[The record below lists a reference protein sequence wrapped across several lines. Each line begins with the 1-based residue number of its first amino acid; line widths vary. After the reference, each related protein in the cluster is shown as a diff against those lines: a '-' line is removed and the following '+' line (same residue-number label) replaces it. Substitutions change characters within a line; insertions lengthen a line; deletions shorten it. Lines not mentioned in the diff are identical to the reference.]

1 MTPVAEGDGRSGAD
15 TGAIMMTGEME
26 IAMEMT
32 AMKDGK
38 RDVKREVWTK
48 SIFIF
53 VIYNTEIFSHF
64 SERLCV
70 S

>member
-1 MTPVAEGDGRSGAD
+1 MTPVAEGDGHSGAD
-15 TGAIMMTGEME
+15 TGAIMTTGEME

-32 AMKDGK
+32 AMKNGK

-53 VIYNTEIFSHF
+53 FIYNTEIFCLTF
-64 SERLCV
+64 EILFV